1 MEATE
6 RWQPLRARERP
17 LREAGSIEE
26 RDCGE
31 PEGIDP
37 GRAKSS
43 LGELNGETHGIPQRI
58 ALYRAC
64 RWRVRLGIGSLGTTS
79 FFVPPARKKTEPFE

>member
-43 LGELNGETHGIPQRI
+43 LGELNGETHGIRI
-58 ALYRAC
+58 L
-64 RWRVRLGIGSLGTTS
+64 
-79 FFVPPARKKTEPFE
+79 RKKERGNRNLGVKEVRRDFKGNSWPEPDS